1 MSVTTIS
8 SRELDQDIS
17 RAKKAAKHGPVFIT
31 DRGKLS
37 HVLLSAEDYQRL
49 TGKRR
54 SLVEALSMPNLSE
67 IDFEPARLTI
77 QSRTV
82 DF

>member
-8 SRELDQDIS
+8 SRELDQDID
-17 RAKKAAKHGPVFIT
+17 RAKKAAEHGPVFIT

-54 SLVEALSMPNLSE
+54 NLVEALSMPNLSE

>member
-8 SRELDQDIS
+8 SRELNQDIG

>member
-8 SRELDQDIS
+8 SRELNQDIG

-54 SLVEALSMPNLSE
+54 NLVDALSMPSLSE

>member
-8 SRELDQDIS
+8 SRELDQDIG

-49 TGKRR
+49 AGKRR
-54 SLVEALSMPNLSE
+54 NLVDALSMPSLSE

>member
-1 MSVTTIS
+1 
-8 SRELDQDIS
+8 
-17 RAKKAAKHGPVFIT
+17 VFIT

-54 SLVEALSMPNLSE
+54 NLVEALSMPNLSE

>member
-8 SRELDQDIS
+8 SRELNQDID
-17 RAKKAAKHGPVFIT
+17 RARKAAEHGPVFIT

-54 SLVEALSMPNLSE
+54 NLVDALSMPNLSE

>member
-8 SRELDQDIS
+8 SRELNQDIG

-31 DRGKLS
+31 DHGKLS

-49 TGKRR
+49 TGERR
-54 SLVEALSMPNLSE
+54 NLVEALSMPSLSE
-67 IDFEPARLTI
+67 IDFEPARLTF

>member
-8 SRELDQDIS
+8 SRELNQDIG
-17 RAKKAAKHGPVFIT
+17 RAKNAAKHGPVFIT

-54 SLVEALSMPNLSE
+54 NLVDALSMPNLSE

>member
-8 SRELDQDIS
+8 SRELNQDIG

-54 SLVEALSMPNLSE
+54 NLVDALSMPNLSE